1 MKLAFTTLGCP
12 DWDLQT
18 ICQKGKDYGFD
29 GIDFRGLKEDLDIT
43 KVPAFTTELAA
54 TKAKLAEAGLVVSGI
69 SSSISLCD
77 ASLHIQNIEEAK
89 RALSVALALG
99 VPYIRVFGKG
109 ELQRHTRTELASIGQ
124 RTMEEILALERA
136 EDVYWVFET
145 HDHWIR
151 SHDCQLLLERIPA
164 PAFGVLWDMG
174 HTTRVG
180 QETAAQTLDTLG
192 DRILYVHVK
201 DALYAPDHPHAMADG
216 WRYVAPGAGQLP
228 LAEAIHLLQ
237 SRGYDGWLVFE
248 HEKRWHRELPEPEEI
263 FPQFIEWIRAVIG

>member
-43 KVPAFTTELAA
+43 KIPAFTTQLAA
-54 TKAKLAEAGLVVSGI
+54 TKALLAEAGLVVSGI

-77 ASLHIQNIEEAK
+77 SSLPTQNIEEAK
-89 RALSVALALG
+89 RSLSVALALG

-109 ELQRHTRTELASIGQ
+109 DVQRHTRTELASIGQ
-124 RTMEEILALERA
+124 QIMEEILALKGA
-136 EDVYWVFET
+136 EDVHWVFET
-145 HDHWIR
+145 HDHWIH

-180 QETAAQTLDTLG
+180 QETAAQTLDMLG

-201 DALYAPDHPHAMADG
+201 DALYDPDHPHAMADG
-216 WRYVAPGAGQLP
+216 WRYVAPGTGQLP
-228 LAEAIHLLQ
+228 LAEAIRLLQ
-237 SRGYDGWLVFE
+237 SRGYEGWLVFE

-263 FPQFIEWIRAVIG
+263 FPQFIAWVRTVIE

>member
-18 ICQKGKDYGFD
+18 ICQKGKEYGFD

-43 KVPAFTTELAA
+43 QIPAFTTQLAA
-54 TKAKLAEAGLVVSGI
+54 TKATLAEANLVVSGI

-77 ASLHIQNIEEAK
+77 SSLHTQNIEEAK

-109 ELQRHTRTELASIGQ
+109 DVQRHTRTELASIGQ
-124 RTMEEILALERA
+124 QTMEEILALKGA
-136 EDVYWVFET
+136 EDVHWVFET
-145 HDHWIR
+145 HDHWIH

-180 QETAAQTLDTLG
+180 QETAVQTLDMLG

-201 DALYAPDHPHAMADG
+201 DALYDPDHPQAMADG

-228 LAEAIHLLQ
+228 LAEAIRLLQ
-237 SRGYDGWLVFE
+237 NRGYDGWLVFE

-263 FPQFIEWIRAVIG
+263 FPQFIAWVRTVIG